1 MPNPDGSNTGAS
13 QQAETGEGQDFE
25 ALYQKAQEDLRQ
37 AREDAE
43 KWKKLSRQ
51 NESRAKINFG
61 AAKDLEEANAQMEEL
76 SKRLAA
82 IEGENSTLKANAA
95 HAALVK
101 KVAEATGVPE
111 GIVSTLAAEDEN
123 ALTAAATAIAEA
135 YKTPGGAP
143 KTPEGGKFPRGGEN
157 TGTAADRFSEIIQQA
172 LGR

>member
-1 MPNPDGSNTGAS
+1 MPNPGENTETSPQTG
-13 QQAETGEGQDFE
+13 TGEGQDFE
-25 ALYQKAQEDLRQ
+25 ALYQQAQEDLKQ

-51 NESRAKINFG
+51 NESRAKSNYG

-82 IEGENSTLKANAA
+82 IEGENTTLKANAA

-101 KVAEATGVPE
+101 KVAKATGVPE
-111 GIVSTLAAEDEN
+111 AIISSLAAEDEN

-143 KTPEGGKFPRGGEN
+143 KNPEGGKFPRGGEN
-157 TGTAADRFSEIIQQA
+157 TETAADRFSEIIHQA